1 MRTIEEILKEIDKY
15 HNNPYKRNAISDGL
29 VDEIRDIF
37 GDDRLTE
44 ICDAERDGRCVVL
57 PCKVGDV
64 LYQID
69 IDPLY
74 NDKSIRMY
82 DVENITICGDKDKD
96 ILLKYDSY
104 DGVICTVENLING
117 TLYLDYLLT
126 FLTREEAEKAL
137 EGGAE

>member
-1 MRTIEEILKEIDKY
+1 MRTIEEIKDYVADLGFEFA
-15 HNNPYKRNAISDGL
+15 YKVLSIVKGIPL
-29 VDEIRDIF
+29 
-37 GDDRLTE
+37 DRLQE
-44 ICDAERDGRCVVL
+44 ICNAERDGRCVVL

>member
-1 MRTIEEILKEIDKY
+1 MRTIEEIKDYVADLGFEFA
-15 HNNPYKRNAISDGL
+15 YKVLSIVKGIPL
-29 VDEIRDIF
+29 
-37 GDDRLTE
+37 DRLQE
-44 ICDAERDGRCVVL
+44 ICNAERDGRCVVL

-69 IDPLY
+69 IDLLY